1 MPTTAE
7 LDQIINRKGTAC
19 TKWDYEFTPQGVPQP
34 RISSDDVL
42 AIDNQ
47 LQLWIAD
54 MDFRSPQAVIDA
66 LVARAQHGIF
76 GYTMPPQSYY
86 DAIIGWMQ
94 KRHNW
99 TIKQEWILSSPGV
112 KPSLSAILQ
121 AFTQPG
127 DGVLIQTPIYH
138 PFYDLIERNGREI
151 MHNPLIENADR
162 YEIDWAD
169 FEQKV
174 ANPKTTMVMLCHPHN
189 PVGRVWTHDELKRM
203 GQLCVEHNA
212 YFAADEIHADLTFPW
227 SNLATI
233 GVACADTMHNNF
245 VCTSPTKTFNLPGLK
260 ASNVIVSNPDL
271 RAKVQNQFLMNNIR
285 GINLMGAVALEAAY
299 AHGEAWLNDVMAY
312 VEANYWFTKEYISEH
327 LPQLNLYK
335 PEASYLLWV
344 DCRALGLEAN
354 ELHNILCEKANV
366 KLNKGSVFG
375 DAGAGFMRINI
386 GCPRPILAAALERM
400 CRTLQEV

>member
-19 TKWDYEFTPQGVPQP
+19 TKWDYEFTPQGVAQP
-34 RISSDDVL
+34 RVCSDDVL
-42 AIDNQ
+42 ATDNQ

-54 MDFRSPQAVIDA
+54 MDFRSPQAVID
-66 LVARAQHGIF
+66 
-76 GYTMPPQSYY
+76 
-86 DAIIGWMQ
+86 
-94 KRHNW
+94 HNW
-99 TIKQEWILSSPGV
+99 TIEQEWILSSPGV

-151 MHNPLIENADR
+151 VHNPLIENVDR

-174 ANPKTTMVMLCHPHN
+174 AHPKTTMVMLCHPHN

-203 GQLCVEHNA
+203 GQLCAEHNA

-271 RAKVQNQFLMNNIR
+271 RAKVQNQFLKNNIR

-299 AHGEAWLNDVMAY
+299 AHGEAWLNNVMAY
-312 VEANYWFTKEYISEH
+312 VEANYWFTKEY
-327 LPQLNLYK
+327 LY
-335 PEASYLLWV
+335 
-344 DCRALGLEAN
+344 
-354 ELHNILCEKANV
+354 ILCEKANV
-366 KLNKGSVFG
+366 KLDKGAVFG

-400 CRTLQEV
+400 CSTLQEV